1 MSELFYLYVLIAC
14 IPVGCAIG
22 LSAPLLWEWLCEEV
36 DWIIHR
42 KEYERR
48 IDEALSNMEPLDVSK
63 LEVRTVSIDNL
74 QATYITADQLTK
86 DLFEGRVKKD
96 EQSRFNGETD
106 EGSRN

>member
-1 MSELFYLYVLIAC
+1 MSELFYLYVFIA
-14 IPVGCAIG
+14 ILPVGCAIG
-22 LSAPLLWEWLCEEV
+22 LGAPLLWDWLCEEV

-48 IDEALSNMEPLDVSK
+48 IDEALSNMELPDVSK
-63 LEVRTVSIDNL
+63 LEVHTVSIDNL

-86 DLFEGRVKKD
+86 DLFEGRIKED

-106 EGSRN
+106 EESRD